1 MKKFNSLVN
10 QVYSNI
16 LLEEPAPVAPAPAI
30 DQTGGN
36 AQPAAPAPA
45 PAPIE
50 QPTPEP
56 VSSEG
61 LRNLVD
67 LIQRALSISPDYL
80 DAADKRVFND
90 RVTIQNALEKQ
101 QQLSDVIDKL
111 NPANPDT
118 GT

>member
-45 PAPIE
+45 PIE

-67 LIQRALSISPDYL
+67 LIQRALSISPDSL
-80 DAADKRVFND
+80 DAVDKSIFNSEI
-90 RVTIQNALEKQ
+90 TIQNSLEKQ
-101 QQLSDVIDKL
+101 KQLTDIVDRL
-111 NPANPDT
+111 NPADPNT
-118 GT
+118 GV